1 MAQILISYDPADHRG
16 LFKQILP
23 NDADLKFLPDISE
36 GDRKRVL
43 RAAEVLVVWNPAK
56 ELASEE
62 FELLENVR
70 LIQLVTA
77 GADHLRFEKI
87 PKQALI
93 ASNPGAYAA
102 PMAEHILAMTLA
114 LAKRLCVNNAKLR
127 KGEFDQ
133 KTRNRRL
140 RGAAFGVLGF
150 GGIGKAAAGLMRSL
164 DMKILAINT
173 SGRTTEPVDFIGTLD
188 DLDYLLKNSH
198 VLLVSIPLTLHTKGL
213 IGKRE
218 LALMKP
224 DATIINVARGS
235 IIDEKA
241 LYDHLVRNPEFSAG
255 IDTWWI
261 EPQTSGDFRVNHPFF
276 DLPNFLGSPH
286 NSAIV
291 PGVMTEAVKMA
302 AKNVAVFLRD
312 GNIHGVIRRED
323 YLEG

>member
-1 MAQILISYDPADHRG
+1 MAEILVSYDPGEHRK
-16 LFKQILP
+16 LYSRILP
-23 NDADLKFLPDISE
+23 KDADLKFLPDIPES
-36 GDRKRVL
+36 DRKRVL
-43 RAAEVLVVWNPAK
+43 RSAEVLVVWNPAR
-56 ELASEE
+56 ELAPEE
-62 FELLENVR
+62 FDLLENVR

-77 GADHLRFEKI
+77 GADHLRFREM

-114 LAKRLCVNNAKLR
+114 LAKRLCANNAKLR

-133 KTRNRRL
+133 KTKNRRL

-150 GGIGKAAAGLMRSL
+150 GGIGRAAAGLMRSL
-164 DMKILAINT
+164 DMKILAVNT
-173 SGRTTEPVDFIGTLD
+173 SGRTTETVDFVGTLD
-188 DLDYLLKNSH
+188 DLDYLLKNCD
-198 VLLVSIPLTLHTKGL
+198 VLLVSIPLTLRTKGL
-213 IGKRE
+213 IGSRE

-224 DATIINVARGS
+224 DAIIINVARGS

-241 LYDHLVRNPEFSAG
+241 LYDHLVRNAEFSAG
-255 IDTWWI
+255 VDTWWV
-261 EPQTSGDFRVNHPFF
+261 EPQTSGEFRIDCPFF

-291 PGVMTEAVKMA
+291 PGVMTEAVGMA
-302 AKNVAVFLRD
+302 AENVAAFLREK
-312 GNIHGVIRRED
+312 NIRGVIRKED